1 MPIGQKIQSLILE
14 KNITQNC
21 LSKKCGISQSYL
33 NELINGKYNNPSIII
48 LKKIAS
54 ALDTTVTNLVDEN
67 VS

>member
-1 MPIGQKIQSLILE
+1 
-14 KNITQNC
+14 
-21 LSKKCGISQSYL
+21 L
-33 NELINGKYNNPSIII
+33 NELINGKYNNPSNII